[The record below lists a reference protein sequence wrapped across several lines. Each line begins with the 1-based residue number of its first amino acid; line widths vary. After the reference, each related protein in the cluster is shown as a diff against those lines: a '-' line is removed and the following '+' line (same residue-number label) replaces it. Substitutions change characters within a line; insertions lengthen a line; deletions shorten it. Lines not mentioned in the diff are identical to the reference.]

1 MLNVYDQLFV
11 FYYSFMNFVWSVHIE
26 WQLCSFLWMAF
37 DFCNMK
43 FWFELVS
50 KFFIDGIAPATKT
63 MSGAT
68 IHTLNVILLM
78 SG

>member
-1 MLNVYDQLFV
+1 
-11 FYYSFMNFVWSVHIE
+11 
-26 WQLCSFLWMAF
+26 MAF